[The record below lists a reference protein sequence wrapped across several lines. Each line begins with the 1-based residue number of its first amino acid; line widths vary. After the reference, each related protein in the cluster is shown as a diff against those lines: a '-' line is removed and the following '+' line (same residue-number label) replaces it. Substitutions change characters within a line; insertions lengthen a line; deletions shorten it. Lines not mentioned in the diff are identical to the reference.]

1 MFRRYLTHEK
11 WPWQHWI
18 ANLSDECMMVDT
30 IGLGVSESASICEN
44 QNYRLNGSHLIS
56 AQSFSLVEAA
66 HSYMGGEAE
75 HR

>member
-1 MFRRYLTHEK
+1 MSR
-11 WPWQHWI
+11 
-18 ANLSDECMMVDT
+18 
-30 IGLGVSESASICEN
+30 IGLGVGQSASICEN

-75 HR
+75 VFFIVSISEQPKKEHSAGSLVSNTLLF

>member
-1 MFRRYLTHEK
+1 MSR
-11 WPWQHWI
+11 
-18 ANLSDECMMVDT
+18 
-30 IGLGVSESASICEN
+30 IGLGVGQSASICKN

-75 HR
+75 VFFSLYRSLNNHKKNTQRDR